1 MTLVSV
7 EAPADVEGT
16 GEQAAVA
23 LAGPGGVTSAV
34 AGTKK
39 DTNVAVAV
47 AVPVDTELAAVAVA
61 VELATGVAAV
71 VVSLVEML
79 MDKGYNKRKFRKITQ
94 NKTKHKTKKYI
105 QRKTIN

>member
-1 MTLVSV
+1 MVTPKVSPPVTLVSV

-34 AGTKK
+34 AGTNK

-47 AVPVDTELAAVAVA
+47 A
-61 VELATGVAAV
+61 
-71 VVSLVEML
+71 VSLVEML